1 MTNLAQR
8 AITGSVIVAVI
19 LGCIYYGK
27 ASFIGLFMVVTALGL
42 WEFYTMAERGGLTPQ
57 KRFGTIAGTGFFLI
71 SSMYIQ
77 HMLPQMDLLMIM
89 PVLFVIL
96 VAELY
101 RKAEN
106 PLINISITLSGI
118 FYLSIPMVLLNYL
131 AYPPAYGGGHNMEY
145 NPNILLGF
153 FFILWTNDSCAYAV
167 GKTFGKTK
175 LFESVSPKKTWEGS
189 LGGAFF
195 SLLLAYFMVHAFP
208 ELHRFNWM
216 VVAGL
221 IVLFGNLGDLIQ
233 SKFKRSVNVKD
244 SGTILPGHGG
254 ILDRFD
260 GVHLAAPFV
269 FAYIQYLK

>member
-27 ASFIGLFMVVTALGL
+27 MSFIGLFLVVTALGL
-42 WEFYTMAERGGLTPQ
+42 WEFYTMSEKGGLTPQ
-57 KRFGTIAGTGFFLI
+57 KLFGTVAGTGFFLI

-77 HMLPQMDLLMIM
+77 RILPQMYLLIIM
-89 PVLFVIL
+89 PVMFLIL

-101 RKAEN
+101 RRAKN

-131 AYPPAYGGGHNMEY
+131 AYAPAYGLGYNVQY

-153 FFILWTNDSCAYAV
+153 FLILWTNDSCAYAV
-167 GKTFGKTK
+167 GRAFGKRK

-189 LGGAFF
+189 LGGAVF
-195 SLLLAYFMVHAFP
+195 SLTLAYFMVHVFP
-208 ELHRFNWM
+208 ELHRRDWL
-216 VVAGL
+216 VVAAL

-244 SGTILPGHGG
+244 SGSILPGHGG

-260 GVHLAAPFV
+260 GVYLAAPFV